1 MDQTASP
8 QSRLRQALAPYAQ
21 PMPRRPLNPGR
32 FWQRMAQALALAV
45 PLTAPH
51 TAHAESAERFPDRPV
66 TLVVPY
72 AAGGGTDIVGRNIA
86 QRLSTLWGQSV
97 VVENR
102 SGANGVIGSNVVAK
116 SAPDGHTLMLVVGS
130 HAINPV
136 LMKTLPYDTTTAF
149 TPITRIA
156 DSPMVLVASSKGPYA
171 NLKDA
176 VAAARKEETAVGFS
190 EGHTRLT
197 GEMIRQ
203 AGALKTMGVA
213 YKGGGPL
220 MVDIMGGHVPMGV
233 TSVLTAMPHVQS
245 GQLRVLGVADDKR
258 SPVFPDAMTFEQAGL
273 GEVKSLS
280 WYGLLGPANMPAERV
295 ARIRDDIKKVT
306 EDPAV
311 IKQMQEQGAQIVV
324 DQPEAFKAF
333 LSEETR
339 RWAAVAQRGGIQAE

>member
-1 MDQTASP
+1 MKTQAHLLPHARRCASRRIVL
-8 QSRLRQALAPYAQ
+8 SRLTAL
-21 PMPRRPLNPGR
+21 L
-32 FWQRMAQALALAV
+32 LAL
-45 PLTAPH
+45 PLTGVH
-51 TAHAESAERFPDRPV
+51 LAHAAPVERYPDRPV

-102 SGANGVIGSNVVAK
+102 SGANGVIGSGAVAK

-136 LMKTLPYDTTTAF
+136 LMKSVPYDTATAF

-156 DSPMVLVASSKGPYA
+156 DSPMVLVAATKGPYA
-171 NLKDA
+171 SLND
-176 VAAARKEETAVGFS
+176 VVTAARAQELAVGYS

-203 AGALKTMGVA
+203 AGDLKTMGVA
-213 YKGGGPL
+213 YKGGSPL
-220 MVDIMGGHVPMGV
+220 MVDIMGGHVPLGV

-273 GEVKSLS
+273 AEVKSLS
-280 WYGLLGPANMPAERV
+280 WYGLLGPAGMPPELV
-295 ARIRDDIKKVT
+295 ARIRSDIKTVT

-311 IKQMQEQGAQIVV
+311 VKQMQEQGAQIVV
-324 DQPEAFKAF
+324 DEPEAFSAF
-333 LSEETR
+333 LREETR
-339 RWAAVAQRGGIQAE
+339 RWAEVAKRGGIQAE